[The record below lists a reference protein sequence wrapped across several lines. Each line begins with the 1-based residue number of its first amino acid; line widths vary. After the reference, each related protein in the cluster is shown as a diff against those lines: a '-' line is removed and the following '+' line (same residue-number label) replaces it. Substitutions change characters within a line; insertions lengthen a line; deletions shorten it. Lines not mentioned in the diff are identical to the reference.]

1 MNKPISVT
9 CFFLVALTFQILSQ
23 EHFPS
28 ETSTVAALK
37 GEEAVAVA
45 AAAARRKPPAAAAI
59 DARAVVVVGV
69 GGDVGGAHA
78 RADDAGRLPG

>member
-37 GEEAVAVA
+37 GEEDAA
-45 AAAARRKPPAAAAI
+45 AAAARRKPAAAAAI